1 MVKRSFVHLFIH
13 SFVCLFSQLFI
24 CSFIHS
30 FIHSFILLS
39 MKPTIYHSFVHSFIC
54 SSILPCIQSSI
65 NPCTHLSFHCYRF
78 MSTWRSMWS
87 ARTMRRRFSLWLCT
101 TTTSGSITTSRP
113 ARPVKQTQ
121 KSSLQIPSVSI
132 LTHSLL
138 VVSSTQVTVA
148 RTRQVLHVPL
158 SFYFNKIISTV

>member
-1 MVKRSFVHLFIH
+1 MVKRLFVHLFIH

-24 CSFIHS
+24 RSFIHS
-30 FIHSFILLS
+30 FIHSFILLF

-65 NPCTHLSFHCYRF
+65 NPSIHCYRF

-132 LTHSLL
+132 LAHSLL
-138 VVSSTQVTVA
+138 VVSSTHVTMA
-148 RTRQVLHVPL
+148 RTRQVLHVAL